1 MKIIKNIS
9 EITQIVSDFHKNK
22 KQINLIPTMGNIHAG
37 HLSLL
42 TEAKKFDGINIVSIF
57 VNPAQFNE
65 ENDFTNYPKT
75 FDTDV
80 DILAKAH
87 CEIIFAPSIKEI
99 YPRGANS
106 KKTVFKYRDILCDIS
121 RSGHFDG
128 VTTIVK
134 ILFDLIKP
142 CRVFFGEK
150 DFQQI
155 IIIKQIINSYFPKI
169 TLITCP
175 TVRNNDGLAL
185 SSRNKLISKKA
196 INKSGII
203 FETLLFV
210 KNNFIKTSYK
220 QLIKNVKQKIE
231 DISNFKLEYF
241 EIRESETLNPYDE
254 KNKKK
259 SYRAFICVK
268 VEGIRLIDNLL
279 IN

>member
-9 EITQIVSDFHKNK
+9 EITQIVSDLHKNK

-42 TEAKKFDGINIVSIF
+42 TEAKKFNGTNIVSIF

-75 FDTDV
+75 FDTDI

-142 CRVFFGEK
+142 FRVFFGEK
-150 DFQQI
+150 DFQQLKI
-155 IIIKQIINSYFPKI
+155 IEQLIIQNNLKINLIKCPSIRDLNGMSYSSRYSTFSQNQQLQFYECAKIINS
-169 TLITCP
+169 
-175 TVRNNDGLAL
+175 
-185 SSRNKLISKKA
+185 KLINLKKNLNQEILQSIEDELKSTGISNIDYCEVRSEENLNISKL
-196 INKSGII
+196 NEKSR
-203 FETLLFV
+203 LFIAFYLSKIRV
-210 KNNFIKTSYK
+210 IDNFILY
-220 QLIKNVKQKIE
+220 
-231 DISNFKLEYF
+231 
-241 EIRESETLNPYDE
+241 
-254 KNKKK
+254 
-259 SYRAFICVK
+259 
-268 VEGIRLIDNLL
+268 
-279 IN
+279 

>member
-9 EITQIVSDFHKNK
+9 EITEIVSDLHKNK

-42 TEAKKFDGINIVSIF
+42 TEAKKFDGTNIVSIF

-80 DILAKAH
+80 DLLAKAH

-106 KKTVFKYRDILCDIS
+106 EKTVLKYRDILCDIS

-142 CRVFFGEK
+142 FRVFFGEK
-150 DFQQI
+150 DFQQLKI
-155 IIIKQIINSYFPKI
+155 IEQLIIQNNLKIN
-169 TLITCP
+169 LIKCP
-175 TVRNNDGLAL
+175 SIRDLSGMSL
-185 SSRNKLISKKA
+185 SSRYSSFTQDQKIKFAQCANIIKSNLINLKKNFNQKNVDNLQDELKNFGISKIDYCEVRDENDLRLSKTKKRSRLFLA
-196 INKSGII
+196 FYINTIRVI
-203 FETLLFV
+203 D
-210 KNNFIKTSYK
+210 NFILY
-220 QLIKNVKQKIE
+220 
-231 DISNFKLEYF
+231 
-241 EIRESETLNPYDE
+241 
-254 KNKKK
+254 
-259 SYRAFICVK
+259 
-268 VEGIRLIDNLL
+268 
-279 IN
+279 

>member
-142 CRVFFGEK
+142 FRVFFGEK
-150 DFQQI
+150 DFQQLKI
-155 IIIKQIINSYFPKI
+155 IEQLIIQNNLKINLIKCPSIRDLNGMSYSSRYSTFNQNQRLQFDECAKIINS
-169 TLITCP
+169 
-175 TVRNNDGLAL
+175 
-185 SSRNKLISKKA
+185 KLINLKKNLNQE
-196 INKSGII
+196 ILQSIEDELKSSGISNI
-203 FETLLFV
+203 DYCEVRSEENLNISKLNEKSRLFIAFYLSKIRV
-210 KNNFIKTSYK
+210 IDNFILY
-220 QLIKNVKQKIE
+220 
-231 DISNFKLEYF
+231 
-241 EIRESETLNPYDE
+241 
-254 KNKKK
+254 
-259 SYRAFICVK
+259 
-268 VEGIRLIDNLL
+268 
-279 IN
+279 

>member
-9 EITQIVSDFHKNK
+9 EITEIVSDLHKNK

-42 TEAKKFDGINIVSIF
+42 TEAKKFDGTNIVSIF
-57 VNPAQFNE
+57 INPAQFNE

-99 YPRGANS
+99 YPRGTNS
-106 KKTVFKYRDILCDIS
+106 EKTVFKFRDILCDLS

-142 CRVFFGEK
+142 FRVFFGEK
-150 DFQQI
+150 DFQQLKI
-155 IIIKQIINSYFPKI
+155 IEQLIIQNNLKINLIKCPSIRDLNGMSYSSRYSTFSQNQRLQFDECAKIINS
-169 TLITCP
+169 
-175 TVRNNDGLAL
+175 
-185 SSRNKLISKKA
+185 KLINLKKNLNRE
-196 INKSGII
+196 ILQSIEDELKSSGISNI
-203 FETLLFV
+203 DYCEVRSEENLNISKLNVRSRLFIAFYLSNIRV
-210 KNNFIKTSYK
+210 IDNFILY
-220 QLIKNVKQKIE
+220 
-231 DISNFKLEYF
+231 
-241 EIRESETLNPYDE
+241 
-254 KNKKK
+254 
-259 SYRAFICVK
+259 
-268 VEGIRLIDNLL
+268 
-279 IN
+279 

>member
-9 EITQIVSDFHKNK
+9 EITQIVSDLHKNK

-42 TEAKKFDGINIVSIF
+42 TEAKKFNGTNIVSIF

-80 DILAKAH
+80 DLLAKAP

-99 YPRGANS
+99 YPRGAYS

-142 CRVFFGEK
+142 YRVFFGEK
-150 DFQQI
+150 DFQQLKI
-155 IIIKQIINSYFPKI
+155 IEQLIIQNNLKINLIKCPSIRDLNGMSYSSRYSTFSQNQRLQFNECAKIINS
-169 TLITCP
+169 
-175 TVRNNDGLAL
+175 
-185 SSRNKLISKKA
+185 KLINLKKNLNQEILQSIEDELKSTGISNIDYCEVRSEENLNISKL
-196 INKSGII
+196 NEKSR
-203 FETLLFV
+203 LFIAFYLSKIRV
-210 KNNFIKTSYK
+210 IDNFILY
-220 QLIKNVKQKIE
+220 
-231 DISNFKLEYF
+231 
-241 EIRESETLNPYDE
+241 
-254 KNKKK
+254 
-259 SYRAFICVK
+259 
-268 VEGIRLIDNLL
+268 
-279 IN
+279 

>member
-9 EITQIVSDFHKNK
+9 EISQIVSDLHKNK

-42 TEAKKFDGINIVSIF
+42 TEAKKFNGTNIVSIF

-80 DILAKAH
+80 DILAKAN

-142 CRVFFGEK
+142 FRVFFGEK
-150 DFQQI
+150 DFQQLKI
-155 IIIKQIINSYFPKI
+155 IEQLIIQNNLKINLIKCPSIRDLNGMSYSSRYSTFSQNQRLQFDECAKIINS
-169 TLITCP
+169 
-175 TVRNNDGLAL
+175 
-185 SSRNKLISKKA
+185 KLINLKKNLNQE
-196 INKSGII
+196 ILQNIEDELKSSGISNI
-203 FETLLFV
+203 DYCEVRSEENLNISKLNEKSRLFIAFYLSKIRV
-210 KNNFIKTSYK
+210 IDNFILY
-220 QLIKNVKQKIE
+220 
-231 DISNFKLEYF
+231 
-241 EIRESETLNPYDE
+241 
-254 KNKKK
+254 
-259 SYRAFICVK
+259 
-268 VEGIRLIDNLL
+268 
-279 IN
+279 

>member
-9 EITQIVSDFHKNK
+9 EITQIVSDLHKNK

-42 TEAKKFDGINIVSIF
+42 TEAKKFNGTNIVSIF

-80 DILAKAH
+80 DLLAKAH

-142 CRVFFGEK
+142 FRVFFGEK
-150 DFQQI
+150 DFQQLKI
-155 IIIKQIINSYFPKI
+155 IEQLIIQNNLKINLIKCPSIRDLNGMSYSSRYSTFSQNQRLQFEECAKIINS
-169 TLITCP
+169 
-175 TVRNNDGLAL
+175 
-185 SSRNKLISKKA
+185 KLINLKKNLNQEILQSIEDELKSTGISNIDYCEVRSEENLNISKL
-196 INKSGII
+196 NEKSR
-203 FETLLFV
+203 LFIAFYLSKIRV
-210 KNNFIKTSYK
+210 IDNFILY
-220 QLIKNVKQKIE
+220 
-231 DISNFKLEYF
+231 
-241 EIRESETLNPYDE
+241 
-254 KNKKK
+254 
-259 SYRAFICVK
+259 
-268 VEGIRLIDNLL
+268 
-279 IN
+279 

>member
-42 TEAKKFDGINIVSIF
+42 TEAKKFDGTNIVSIF
-57 VNPAQFNE
+57 INPAQFNE

-142 CRVFFGEK
+142 FRVFFGEK
-150 DFQQI
+150 DFQQLKI
-155 IIIKQIINSYFPKI
+155 IEQLIIQNNLKINLIKCPSIRDLNGMSYSSRYSTFSQNQRLQFDECAKIINS
-169 TLITCP
+169 
-175 TVRNNDGLAL
+175 
-185 SSRNKLISKKA
+185 KLINLKKNLNQE
-196 INKSGII
+196 ILQSIEDELKSSGISNI
-203 FETLLFV
+203 DYCEVRSEENLNISKLNEKSRLFIAFYLSKIRV
-210 KNNFIKTSYK
+210 IDNFILY
-220 QLIKNVKQKIE
+220 
-231 DISNFKLEYF
+231 
-241 EIRESETLNPYDE
+241 
-254 KNKKK
+254 
-259 SYRAFICVK
+259 
-268 VEGIRLIDNLL
+268 
-279 IN
+279 

>member
-1 MKIIKNIS
+1 MKIVKNIS
-9 EITQIVSDFHKNK
+9 EITQIVSDLHKNK

-142 CRVFFGEK
+142 FRVFFGEK
-150 DFQQI
+150 DFQQLKI
-155 IIIKQIINSYFPKI
+155 IEQLIIQNNLKINLIKCPSIRDLNGMSYSSRYSTFNQNQRLQFDECAKIINS
-169 TLITCP
+169 
-175 TVRNNDGLAL
+175 
-185 SSRNKLISKKA
+185 KLINLKKNLNQEILQCIEDVLKSTGISNIDYCEVRSEENLNISKL
-196 INKSGII
+196 NEKSR
-203 FETLLFV
+203 LFIAFYLSKIRV
-210 KNNFIKTSYK
+210 IDNFILY
-220 QLIKNVKQKIE
+220 
-231 DISNFKLEYF
+231 
-241 EIRESETLNPYDE
+241 
-254 KNKKK
+254 
-259 SYRAFICVK
+259 
-268 VEGIRLIDNLL
+268 
-279 IN
+279 

>member
-9 EITQIVSDFHKNK
+9 EITQIVSDLHKNK

-42 TEAKKFDGINIVSIF
+42 TEAKKFDGVNIVSIF

-80 DILAKAH
+80 GLLAKAH

-106 KKTVFKYRDILCDIS
+106 EKTVLKYRDILCDIS

-142 CRVFFGEK
+142 FRVFFGEK
-150 DFQQI
+150 DFQQLKI
-155 IIIKQIINSYFPKI
+155 IEQLIIQNNLKINLIKCPSIRDLNGMSYSSRYSIFSQNQRLQFYECAKIINS
-169 TLITCP
+169 
-175 TVRNNDGLAL
+175 
-185 SSRNKLISKKA
+185 KLINLKKNLNQEILQSIEDELKSTGISNIDYCEVRSEENLNISKL
-196 INKSGII
+196 NEKSR
-203 FETLLFV
+203 LFIAFYLSKIRV
-210 KNNFIKTSYK
+210 IDNFILY
-220 QLIKNVKQKIE
+220 
-231 DISNFKLEYF
+231 
-241 EIRESETLNPYDE
+241 
-254 KNKKK
+254 
-259 SYRAFICVK
+259 
-268 VEGIRLIDNLL
+268 
-279 IN
+279 

>member
-9 EITQIVSDFHKNK
+9 EITQIVSDLHKNK

-42 TEAKKFDGINIVSIF
+42 TEAKKFDGTNIVSIF
-57 VNPAQFNE
+57 INPAQFNE

-142 CRVFFGEK
+142 FRVFFGEK
-150 DFQQI
+150 DFQQLKI
-155 IIIKQIINSYFPKI
+155 IEQLIIQNNLKIN
-169 TLITCP
+169 LIKCP
-175 TVRNNDGLAL
+175 SIRDLSGMSL
-185 SSRNKLISKKA
+185 SSRYSSFTQDQKIKFAQCASIIKSNLINLKKNFNQTILDNLQDELKGIGISKIDYCEVRDEDDLNLSKIKQRSRLFLA
-196 INKSGII
+196 FYINKIRVI
-203 FETLLFV
+203 D
-210 KNNFIKTSYK
+210 NFILY
-220 QLIKNVKQKIE
+220 
-231 DISNFKLEYF
+231 
-241 EIRESETLNPYDE
+241 
-254 KNKKK
+254 
-259 SYRAFICVK
+259 
-268 VEGIRLIDNLL
+268 
-279 IN
+279 

>member
-9 EITQIVSDFHKNK
+9 EITQIVSDLHKNK

-150 DFQQI
+150 DFQQLKI
-155 IIIKQIINSYFPKI
+155 IEQLIIQNNLKINLIKCPSIRDLNGLSYSSRYSSFTQDQKIKFAQCASIIKSNLINLKKNFNQTILDNLQDELKGI
-169 TLITCP
+169 
-175 TVRNNDGLAL
+175 G
-185 SSRNKLISKKA
+185 ISKIDYCEVRDENDLNLSKIKQRSRLFLA
-196 INKSGII
+196 FYINKIRVI
-203 FETLLFV
+203 D
-210 KNNFIKTSYK
+210 NFILY
-220 QLIKNVKQKIE
+220 
-231 DISNFKLEYF
+231 
-241 EIRESETLNPYDE
+241 
-254 KNKKK
+254 
-259 SYRAFICVK
+259 
-268 VEGIRLIDNLL
+268 
-279 IN
+279 

>member
-80 DILAKAH
+80 DILAKAR

-142 CRVFFGEK
+142 FRVFFGEK
-150 DFQQI
+150 DFQQLKI
-155 IIIKQIINSYFPKI
+155 IEQLIIQNNLKINLIKCPSIRDLNGMSYSSRYSTFSQNQRLQFYECAKIINS
-169 TLITCP
+169 
-175 TVRNNDGLAL
+175 
-185 SSRNKLISKKA
+185 KLINLKKNLNQEILQSIEDELKSTGISNIDYCEVRSEENLNISKL
-196 INKSGII
+196 NEKSR
-203 FETLLFV
+203 LFIAFYLSKIRV
-210 KNNFIKTSYK
+210 IDNFILY
-220 QLIKNVKQKIE
+220 
-231 DISNFKLEYF
+231 
-241 EIRESETLNPYDE
+241 
-254 KNKKK
+254 
-259 SYRAFICVK
+259 
-268 VEGIRLIDNLL
+268 
-279 IN
+279 